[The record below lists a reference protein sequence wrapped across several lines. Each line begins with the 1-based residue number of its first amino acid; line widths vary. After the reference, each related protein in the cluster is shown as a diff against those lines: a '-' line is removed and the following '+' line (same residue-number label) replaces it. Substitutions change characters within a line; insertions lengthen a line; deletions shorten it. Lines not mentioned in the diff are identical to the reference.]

1 MAFEFKLPDIGEGVH
16 EGEIIRWI
24 VKPGDVITEDQP
36 IVEIAT
42 DKVTAEIPSPV
53 HGVVKECRG
62 NEGDIIQVGSVIA
75 VIDDSASNAASADSN
90 IPKEEKPPTLPVPAD
105 ILIRNPSR
113 ETAGESPA
121 EGGGDKLSSV
131 GSTTAGNEGKTSIPA
146 SAAQKANGIVLAAPA
161 TRRMAREQGVDLAEV
176 PGSGPA
182 GRVTPA
188 DLKQYGLPSG
198 MAGTV
203 GSSSISEQKAD
214 APAAV
219 VRSFNSQGEQRFP
232 FTPLRRKIAERLQQ
246 SKQTAPHFAYVEE
259 VDATALLDLHKSL
272 QADADAAQVRLSY
285 LPFIIK
291 AVVAGIQ
298 KYPMLNSR
306 LDEAKKEIVYFKD
319 CHIGVAVATPQGLVV
334 PVVKNADQ
342 KNVLTLARE
351 INALADR
358 ARLGKL
364 AIDDLQGGTFT
375 VSSIGSIGGLFGIP
389 IINYPEAAILGV
401 NKIDKRPVVR
411 TINGEDQIVIR
422 SMLNLSI
429 SCDHRLIDGVDAA
442 YFIKEVAACL
452 ENPGRFLLSMGQ

>member
-24 VKPGDVITEDQP
+24 VKAGDTITEDQP

-53 HGVVKECRG
+53 SGLVKECRG
-62 NEGDIIQVGSVIA
+62 NEGDVIQVGSVIA
-75 VIDDSASNAASADSN
+75 VIDESASKGASAESN
-90 IPKEEKPPTLPVPAD
+90 TSKNESEKPKTDDAAKAAPAA
-105 ILIRNPSR
+105 
-113 ETAGESPA
+113 TESTQKVIAP
-121 EGGGDKLSSV
+121 
-131 GSTTAGNEGKTSIPA
+131 
-146 SAAQKANGIVLAAPA
+146 SAAQTANGIVLAAPA
-161 TRRMAREQGVDLAEV
+161 TRRMAREQGVDLADV
-176 PGSGPA
+176 TGSGPA

-188 DLKQYGLPSG
+188 DLKQHSA
-198 MAGTV
+198 AGTAT
-203 GSSSISEQKAD
+203 ERKAD

-219 VRSFNSQGEQRFP
+219 ARSFNSAGEQRIP

-291 AVVAGIQ
+291 AVIAGIQ

-351 INALADR
+351 INALADK
-358 ARLGKL
+358 ARQGKL

-411 TINGEDQIVIR
+411 TIDGEDQIVIR

>member
-24 VKPGDVITEDQP
+24 VKPGDAIKEDQP

-53 HGVVKECRG
+53 SGVVKECRG
-62 NEGDIIQVGSVIA
+62 SEGEIIQVGSVIA
-75 VIDDSASNAASADSN
+75 VIDESAGTVASAESNTSKSDS
-90 IPKEEKPPTLPVPAD
+90 EKPKTENVEKTVPAQ
-105 ILIRNPSR
+105 
-113 ETAGESPA
+113 AESNQN
-121 EGGGDKLSSV
+121 DS
-131 GSTTAGNEGKTSIPA
+131 KTSIPA

-161 TRRMAREQGVDLAEV
+161 TRRMAREQGVDLADV

-188 DLKQYGLPSG
+188 DLKQHSAGGLAGSG
-198 MAGTV
+198 SVSA
-203 GSSSISEQKAD
+203 QN
-214 APAAV
+214 AP
-219 VRSFNSQGEQRFP
+219 RLSFDSQGEQRIP

-291 AVVAGIQ
+291 AVIAGIQ

-351 INALADR
+351 INALAEK
-358 ARLGKL
+358 ARQGKL

>member
-24 VKPGDVITEDQP
+24 VKAGDSIKEDQP

-53 HGVVKECRG
+53 HGVIKECRG
-62 NEGDIIQVGSVIA
+62 NEGDIIQVGSIIA
-75 VIDDSASNAASADSN
+75 VIIDEAGSHGAASQEKASEKEAP
-90 IPKEEKPPTLPVPAD
+90 PKKAEQSSELT
-105 ILIRNPSR
+105 
-113 ETAGESPA
+113 ET
-121 EGGGDKLSSV
+121 K
-131 GSTTAGNEGKTSIPA
+131 TAVAA
-146 SAAQKANGIVLAAPA
+146 SAAQKANGLVLAAPA
-161 TRRMAREQGVDLAEV
+161 TRRMAREQGVDLADIA
-176 PGSGPA
+176 GSGPA

-188 DLKQYGLPSG
+188 DLKQFTSLQS
-198 MAGTV
+198 AGSMGTSSLQEQNADHSITV
-203 GSSSISEQKAD
+203 AQT
-214 APAAV
+214 
-219 VRSFNSQGEQRFP
+219 FNSQGEQRIP

-259 VDATALLDLHKSL
+259 VDATALLELHKNL
-272 QADADAAQVRLSY
+272 QVDADAAQVRLSY

-291 AVVAGIQ
+291 AVIAGIR
-298 KYPMLNSR
+298 KFPMLNSR
-306 LDEAKKEIVYFKD
+306 LDEAKKEMVYFKD

-334 PVVKNADQ
+334 PVIKNADQ
-342 KNVLTLARE
+342 KNIITIARE
-351 INALADR
+351 INVLADK
-358 ARLGKL
+358 ARQGKL

-401 NKIDKRPVVR
+401 NKIEKRPVVR
-411 TINGEDQIVIR
+411 TIEGEDQIVIR